1 VVATGHLHRMVCALQ
16 CIQGTPRD
24 FRHRA
29 VLGDTTWLGCRG
41 SGVDDERVRMT
52 KADDVQLGLGM
63 LRLKLRRGSTNNC
76 HCMHTAYN
84 FFIRGEC
91 QRNSSST

>member
-1 VVATGHLHRMVCALQ
+1 MGHLHRMVWALR

-29 VLGDTTWLGCRG
+29 VLGDTTWLGRRG
-41 SGVDDERVRMT
+41 SGVDGKRVRMT

-63 LRLKLRRGSTNNC
+63 LRLKLRWGSTNNC

-84 FFIRGEC
+84 FFIREEH
-91 QRNSSST
+91 QRNSFST